1 MIESATM
8 SGRGIRHGIYWPHRR
23 LEPEALSRAA
33 VRGGQKD
40 VSSRFRAVIFG
51 CMACLA
57 LAGWAV
63 PAWSAEPRK
72 PVGERV
78 QMAWKGDLPQLIEKR
93 RPIRVLVV
101 YNRTNFFMKEGEMRG
116 LEADNMHAY
125 ADYLGKS
132 HGKDKVRVVFVP
144 VPFNE
149 LFSALREGRG
159 DIAAA
164 ALTVTA
170 EREKEAAFSEPY
182 RTGIREIVVGGPGSR
197 EPASAE
203 ALSGLKV
210 TVLRGSSYAEHLA
223 ALNAALKKQGK
234 AAVRV
239 READAYL
246 ATEDLLEM
254 VARGMLPY
262 TVADEFLARQW
273 EKVYPDLRLYPDAF
287 VHSGGALAWA
297 VRKDCPELRRS
308 LSEFAATVRQG
319 TLLGNML
326 FKRYYEGD
334 GGFIGDPT
342 APVEI
347 GKLRPMADLFRKYA
361 EMYDFD
367 WLKIAALAY
376 RESRFDMSLKS
387 RAGAVGV
394 MQIKP
399 STAAWSEVGIPDV
412 STLENNIHAGVKY
425 LRYLTDNY
433 FADAAPDARMDF
445 ALAAYNAGPNRI
457 SQVRRRAEE
466 MGLDPNLWFGN
477 SEWAAYDLIGRETTA
492 YVAQVLMCY
501 AAYKG
506 AEDVLSKRREAR

>member
-1 MIESATM
+1 MLRSNAGAWAEA
-8 SGRGIRHGIYWPHRR
+8 RGPHFADAWRKGV
-23 LEPEALSRAA
+23 L
-33 VRGGQKD
+33 
-40 VSSRFRAVIFG
+40 RFRGAALLGCVICLILAV
-51 CMACLA
+51 
-57 LAGWAV
+57 WSV
-63 PAWSAEPRK
+63 PARSAEPAGK
-72 PVGERV
+72 AGERV
-78 QMAWKGDLPQLIEKR
+78 RQSWKGDLSQIMETR

-101 YNRTNFFMKEGEMRG
+101 YNRTNFFMKEGVMRG
-116 LEADNMHAY
+116 LEADKMRAY
-125 ADYLGKS
+125 EEYLGKS
-132 HGKDKVRVVFVP
+132 YGKDMVRVVFVP

-170 EREKEAAFSEPY
+170 ERKRDVAFAAPY

-197 EPASAE
+197 ELSSAE

-210 TVLRGSSYAEHLA
+210 TVLAGSSYAEHLSD
-223 ALNAALKKQGK
+223 LNALLKKRGS
-234 AAVRV
+234 APVRV
-239 READAYL
+239 READAHL

-254 VARGMLPY
+254 VAGGLIPY

-273 EKVYPDLRLYPDAF
+273 VKVYPELRLNPDAL
-287 VHSGGALAWA
+287 VHSSGELAWA
-297 VRKDCPELRRS
+297 VRKDCPELRES
-308 LSEFAATVRQG
+308 LSGFAATVRQG

-326 FKRYYEGD
+326 FKRYYGSGE
-334 GGFIGDPT
+334 FIGDPT

-347 GKLRPMADLFRKYA
+347 GKLKPMADLFRKYA

-376 RESRFDMSLKS
+376 RESRFDMSLTS

-399 STAAWSEVGIPDV
+399 STAAWSVVGIPDV

-433 FADAAPDARMDF
+433 FADAAPEARMDF

-457 SQVRRRAEE
+457 TQVRRRAKE
-466 MGLDPNLWFGN
+466 MGLDPNRWFGN
-477 SEWAAYDLIGRETTA
+477 AEWAAYDLIGRETTA

-501 AAYKG
+501 VAYKG
-506 AEDVLSKRREAR
+506 AEEVLTKRREAR